1 MDMTRL
7 EGTNLRVT
15 DIALGTGALGSRFD
29 DKTSLDI
36 LDCYIGCGGNF
47 IDTANVYGRW
57 NPGNKPLSEQLLG
70 RWMRL
75 HRLRDKI
82 VLATKGSADAV
93 DAPGVKRLAPEQIRG
108 DLEDSLL
115 NLKTDY
121 IDLYYLH
128 QDDPLRDVGE
138 IIETLNELERE
149 GKIRYFACSNWTA
162 SRMCE
167 ADAYARK
174 HKLKTFAA
182 HEIMFNMAK
191 PNDDAVEAAIQ
202 SHMTDDIFTYHEETG
217 RPVTAYTSQAA
228 GFFVLCHEPGFVTDE
243 KYEFPRSMFY
253 NQESI
258 ERAGR
263 VEKLCALCN
272 ASALELTL
280 AYLYAQPFQ
289 VIPIIGPWNVG
300 ELKESLHASQKR
312 INARELKFLL
322 NAERY

>member
-1 MDMTRL
+1 
-7 EGTNLRVT
+7 
-15 DIALGTGALGSRFD
+15 
-29 DKTSLDI
+29 
-36 LDCYIGCGGNF
+36 
-47 IDTANVYGRW
+47 
-57 NPGNKPLSEQLLG
+57 
-70 RWMRL
+70 MR
-75 HRLRDKI
+75 
-82 VLATKGSADAV
+82 
-93 DAPGVKRLAPEQIRG
+93 
-108 DLEDSLL
+108 
-115 NLKTDY
+115 
-121 IDLYYLH
+121 
-128 QDDPLRDVGE
+128 
-138 IIETLNELERE
+138 
-149 GKIRYFACSNWTA
+149 
-162 SRMCE
+162 E